1 MAAEKVTA
9 LIRLLYLYEYDEAK
23 VLLSSMRPLDLNTS
37 GTEREWESY
46 GHQHMHA
53 YAHTCTCICR

>member
-37 GTEREWESY
+37 VSIDVSFGDKKLSTQVREV
-46 GHQHMHA
+46 
-53 YAHTCTCICR
+53 TRPRVV